1 MSPRFKPAFSI
12 LLILLLLNPML
23 VRSLHRHS
31 NRLSACGT
39 ENAPGVNPLCK
50 HQGHCEICSYDYV
63 IAFIEEVNDNGV
75 FRAVIGE
82 SQCAATV
89 SAPSSK
95 TYFSPLRAPPTII

>member
-31 NRLSACGT
+31 DRFASCRT
-39 ENAPGVNPLCK
+39 ENAPGINASCK

-63 IAFIEEVNDNGV
+63 IAFIEEFNDNGV

-82 SQCAATV
+82 SYCIAIL
-89 SAPSSK
+89 SAPSSNA
-95 TYFSPLRAPPTII
+95 YFSPLRAPPTII

>member
-31 NRLSACGT
+31 NRLAACGT
-39 ENAPGVNPLCK
+39 ENAPGINASCK

-63 IAFIEEVNDNGV
+63 IAFIEEFIDNGV
-75 FRAVIGE
+75 FRTVIGK
-82 SQCAATV
+82 SQCSASV
-89 SAPSSK
+89 SAPSAK
-95 TYFSPLRAPPTII
+95 IYFSPLRAPPTII